1 MSSSDE
7 LIEGLNIEVGVI
19 IEGVWS
25 SVEGDDS
32 GKSSSGDV
40 KGDDVEVGVGVACSN
55 DEIDIVFT

>member
-7 LIEGLNIEVGVI
+7 LIEGLNIEVGVV

-32 GKSSSGDV
+32 GRSSSEDV
-40 KGDDVEVGVGVACSN
+40 KGDDVEVGVGVACSK